1 MQKRGYL
8 VLVILLVGILLNI
21 NYVDA
26 ASTTCNS
33 CADCATK
40 INSGSYDTVELAN
53 DITYTPGGPTG
64 SVCINID
71 NLDIVTYPNS
81 YKTLD
86 CKGFKINGN
95 GQLATGVNIKSKTTI
110 KNCNING
117 FSASNAAGIRFFY
130 DYPSYNIIT
139 NNVIENNY
147 LGIYLSGSDL
157 NTISNNQIKNN
168 RIGITMSTQSS
179 FNTISDNDQIEV
191 PNTAGAVGLGVYGSD
206 HQILRNTITSSKS
219 AIKLQTN
226 TQRIDIK
233 DNTINMQSGDN
244 AIELTT
250 TSIYDILI
258 DNNIITYAS
267 PASSAS
273 CAISTTCGAGIYSA
287 DSNDITITKNRIHN
301 GRPGIFITNRRNAR
315 IQQNTITSDPGY
327 STGIK
332 YFVDRGATEGTSD
345 IIEYNNLNNLYGP
358 SGNNIKNFLIQY
370 TIALDPDNY
379 PNYNINLEKNH
390 WGVSDYNGIKDTI
403 DNPSNNNGE
412 TAVVSFCP
420 WLMNLFPDTTL
431 YTGNCVPQSPQ
442 PNPTPT
448 ILALE
453 CSIDGTNWV
462 TCNNMKQPNNLAAV
476 RAKCVDSD
484 VASVNFLLSS
494 PTNPTLVNNLPFTSS
509 DLVNHYYTY
518 DINPDHP
525 LESGIYT
532 LTATCTDAISQS
544 AQETVSWNAAI
555 CTVTRASWYDDG
567 NEYPYPPESPAMLND
582 NQQITLKVTYDESTC
597 SIGETVNLKVYDS
610 ANQNLVTDLG
620 DFSILSNPI
629 TTTWITEYDPSRSND
644 YLFKA
649 EVITNPPP
657 IVPKRSQII
666 QVSSQQQIAYCGN
679 GVLDS
684 GEDCDPGSQA
694 TGDTIC
700 QAIEASYKCIPLGFS
715 GECSCGQFSSQ
726 DNIVAITRYTSC
738 IEDSNTQDNL
748 GKRDKISERFDAS
761 NGQPVP
767 GFPKTENIQCLLP
780 TQIRIPFFSLFNI
793 VSVIALL
800 FIFYIFVNRK
810 NKK

>member
-95 GQLATGVNIKSKTTI
+95 GQLATGFNIKSKTTI

-117 FSASNAAGIRFFY
+117 FSASNAAGIRFLY

-244 AIELTT
+244 AIDLTT

-273 CAISTTCGAGIYSA
+273 CALSTTCGAGIYSA

-412 TAVVSFCP
+412 TAVVSFCT

-518 DINPDHP
+518 D
-525 LESGIYT
+525 
-532 LTATCTDAISQS
+532 
-544 AQETVSWNAAI
+544 
-555 CTVTRASWYDDG
+555 
-567 NEYPYPPESPAMLND
+567 
-582 NQQITLKVTYDESTC
+582 ESTC

-610 ANQNLVTDLG
+610 ANQNLVTDLV